1 MVSPRFNYSHTV
13 LKLAASAVALFILAA
28 CGPSAE
34 PAIPPRTPAPTF
46 TATPAIVE
54 PTVDVAAVETA
65 NAAAAEEAAA
75 EADADSNERDA
86 ESDAEAD
93 AERDAEADTENTETS
108 EADDSSEETEAE
120 ASTAAEVSVDINAM
134 NVRSGPGTN
143 YGIVGSANAGERFE
157 VTGRNPAGDW
167 WQVNFRGQTGW
178 VFSQLVTP
186 ANTGSVAVAQNIPAP
201 PPTPVPPPPPAP
213 VAVQPTPE
221 PAEPTAEPVA
231 AEPTPVPTPASSYR
245 FNVAVVG
252 RCDPQEAGTWF
263 EGKTYVNGEP
273 QSGYDVVFSY
283 GPDAEPIASIQSGPH
298 EGYTNWDAGYYSHII
313 SSPGPREG
321 NWFVWIAENGTR
333 ISEIANFSTGGPGGS
348 CNQAVVDFDSRP

>member
-1 MVSPRFNYSHTV
+1 MLSPRFNYSHTL
-13 LKLAASAVALFILAA
+13 LKLAAFSVALFVLAA

-46 TATPAIVE
+46 TPTPEIVE

-65 NAAAAEEAAA
+65 SAVAAEEAAA
-75 EADADSNERDA
+75 EAADSA
-86 ESDAEAD
+86 ENDD
-93 AERDAEADTENTETS
+93 
-108 EADDSSEETEAE
+108 EADDEADSDASTESDEANDNGEEAE
-120 ASTAAEVSVDINAM
+120 SVASTAAEVSVNINAM

-143 YGIVGSANAGERFE
+143 YGVVGSANAGERFE

-213 VAVQPTPE
+213 VAVQPTPV

-231 AEPTPVPTPASSYR
+231 AEPTPVPTAASTYR
-245 FNVAVVG
+245 FNIAVVG

-263 EGKTYVNGEP
+263 DGTTYINGQA

-283 GPDAEPIASIQSGPH
+283 APDAEPIASIQSGPH
-298 EGYTNWDAGYYSHII
+298 EGYTNWDVGYYSHII

-333 ISEIANFSTGGPGGS
+333 ISEVANFQTGGPGGG
-348 CNQAVVDFDSRP
+348 CNQASVSFDSRP